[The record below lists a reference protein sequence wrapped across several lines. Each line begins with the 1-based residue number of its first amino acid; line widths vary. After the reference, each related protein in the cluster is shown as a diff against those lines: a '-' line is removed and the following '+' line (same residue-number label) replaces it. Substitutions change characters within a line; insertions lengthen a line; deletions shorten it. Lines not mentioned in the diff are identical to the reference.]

1 MSDNFT
7 DQGGAATS
15 NPSSFERWLTS
26 KVMTKVASQ
35 PRLEKKRRSTEKK
48 RIKSKQPH
56 VVEYFH
62 QLDDAYSCLAVQ
74 LLSKLTRAYN
84 VELRIH
90 LVSGPAGDNSP
101 EPELLARYSMTD
113 CAKVAPYY
121 GLNFTQETK
130 PPSAENIALA
140 AAIFT
145 ALNPQQKLSGLLQTS
160 NAIWRN
166 DYEGLLRL
174 KEKFGVASN
183 DQATAEVSSGNARQ
197 AELKHYSG
205 AMFFYGGEWYWGVD
219 RFYHLENRLIA
230 LGANLDSNA
239 KLIMPRPRICA
250 GEAKGNSALT
260 LEIFPSLRSPY
271 SSFIFEK
278 AIELVKTTGINMVL
292 RPVMPMVM
300 RGVSLTRTKGLY
312 IFADASREAHALG
325 IDWASKT
332 YDPIGSPVVR
342 AFSLFPWAR
351 ERGKEVQF
359 LTAFFQ
365 AAFFDGVNTST
376 DKGLKVVVE
385 NAGLSWTDAQSVI
398 DNDDWHDELE
408 ANRLAMYDFD
418 SWGVPSFRLLDENG
432 ETLLAT
438 WGQDR
443 LWLVAKEIE
452 KYSHASTKSAD
463 Y

>member
-15 NPSSFERWLTS
+15 NPSALERWVTS
-26 KVMTKVASQ
+26 KLMTKIASQ
-35 PRLEKKRRSTEKK
+35 PRLQQKRRKTEKR
-48 RIKSKQPH
+48 RIRSKQPH

-62 QLDDAYSCLAVQ
+62 QLDDPYSCLAVQ
-74 LLSKLTRAYN
+74 LLSKLVRAYD
-84 VELRIH
+84 VELQIH

-101 EPELLARYSMTD
+101 EPELLASYSIND
-113 CAKVAPYY
+113 CANIAPYY
-121 GLNFTQETK
+121 GLNFNQDTQS
-130 PPSAENIALA
+130 PSAENVTLA

-145 ALNPQQKLSGLLQTS
+145 ALSPQQRLSGLLQTN
-160 NAIWRN
+160 NAIWFD
-166 DYEGLLRL
+166 DYEGLERL
-174 KEKFGVASN
+174 KDKFGVASN
-183 DQATAEVSSGNARQ
+183 HQALAEISRGDARQ
-197 AELKHYSG
+197 ADLKHYSG

-230 LGANLDSNA
+230 LGANHNSDANLV
-239 KLIMPRPRICA
+239 MPRPKICA
-250 GEAKGNSALT
+250 GEIKDNNSLT

-278 AIELVKTTGINMVL
+278 AIELVEKTGINMVL
-292 RPVMPMVM
+292 RPVIPMVM
-300 RGVSLTRTKGLY
+300 RGVSLTRTKGFY
-312 IFADASREAHALG
+312 IFSDASREAHALG
-325 IDWASKT
+325 IDWARKT
-332 YDPIGSPVVR
+332 YDPIGSPIIR

-351 ERGKEVQF
+351 EQGKEVQF

-365 AAFFDGVNTST
+365 AAFFDGVNTNV

-385 NAGLSWTDAQSVI
+385 NAGLSWNEAQSVI

-418 SWGVPSFRLLDENG
+418 SWGVPSFRLFDEKG
-432 ETLLAT
+432 ETLLGT

-452 KYSHASTKSAD
+452 KYINNSPK
-463 Y
+463 